1 MTSEPAQLTSE
12 PAPWEVESA
21 PSAFDERPEV
31 YVGAALAGGFLLAQ
45 LLKKLG
51 PDE

>member
-1 MTSEPAQLTSE
+1 MVSPADAQSHAAVDDPFE
-12 PAPWEVESA
+12 QH
-21 PSAFDERPEV
+21 PEV
-31 YVGAALAGGFLLAQ
+31 FVGAALAGGFLLAF

>member
-1 MTSEPAQLTSE
+1 MTAE

-31 YVGAALAGGFLLAQ
+31 YVGAALAGGFLLA
-45 LLKKLG
+45 LLVKKLG
-51 PDE
+51 PDDD

>member
-1 MTSEPAQLTSE
+1 MTSPADAQAHAGSE
-12 PAPWEVESA
+12 DPFEQH
-21 PSAFDERPEV
+21 PEV
-31 YVGAALAGGFLLAQ
+31 LVGAALAGGFLLAF